1 MTKRRRLIQV
11 AWKMSADGTEE
22 RELKAI
28 KDAREEIN
36 VNDCTIVTLDDERES
51 DGVKIVPVWKW
62 CLEHQP

>member
-1 MTKRRRLIQV
+1 
-11 AWKMSADGTEE
+11 MSADGTEE

-28 KDAREEIN
+28 KNALKEIK
-36 VNDCTIVTLDDERES
+36 VNDCTIVTWDDERES